1 MQNFPLKL
9 SFGEHSRF
17 SVYVCIKFIAQK
29 AVKFDRF
36 IIFKS
41 NIMSELRKI
50 KKALISVSDKTGI
63 IEFAKELASFGIQII
78 STGGTAKSMR
88 EAGLDVTEVS
98 EITNFP
104 EMMDGRVKT
113 LHPKIHGAFLA
124 LRDNEN
130 HVNSMNEHGI
140 EPIDLVVVNLYP
152 FEQTIAKED
161 VELEEAVENIDIGGP
176 AMIRSA
182 SKNWRDVAVVTDA
195 RLYESV
201 ISELKE
207 NDGSL
212 NLETRQRLAAL
223 AYTRTASYDLAISSY
238 LAKQLSNDDLDFL
251 EPFNPLENLIII
263 QSDEIF
269 EETIDENGEETL
281 PEYET
286 IELSKVSDL
295 RYGENPHQKA
305 ALYETTE
312 AGGIAKAEQLHGK
325 EMSFNNYVDAEAAW
339 NLVQDFDELAVAI
352 IKHTNPSGVGTGAN
366 NEEAYAGAL
375 STDPVSAFGGI
386 VAFNRKVDA
395 EVAKSVNKV
404 FTEVVVAPDFDEEAL
419 EIFQT
424 KKNLRVLKVKATTNA
439 ENLEYKQISGGFLVQ
454 SKDIYKVAE
463 SDLKFVT
470 ERKPTDEE
478 VRALLLAWKVC
489 KHVKS
494 NAIVFANENR
504 TIGVGAGQMNRVDSV
519 RIAAMRAERFEL
531 PLKNSVVASDAFF
544 PFRDNVDEAA
554 GFGVSAI
561 IQPGGSIK
569 DDESIQAAN
578 EHGIAMV
585 FTGFRHFKH

>member
-1 MQNFPLKL
+1 MN
-9 SFGEHSRF
+9 
-17 SVYVCIKFIAQK
+17 
-29 AVKFDRF
+29 
-36 IIFKS
+36 
-41 NIMSELRKI
+41 ELRKI
-50 KKALISVSDKTGI
+50 KRALISVSDKTGI
-63 IEFAKELASFGIQII
+63 LEFAAELANFGVQII
-78 STGGTAKSMR
+78 STGGTARSLR
-88 EAGLDVTEVS
+88 EYGIEVTEVA

-130 HVNSMNEHGI
+130 HIASMQEHGI

-152 FEQTIAKED
+152 FQETITKED
-161 VELEEAVENIDIGGP
+161 VSLAEAVENIDIGGP

-182 SKNWRDVAVVTDA
+182 SKNWRDVAVITDA

-201 ISELKE
+201 LREMQE
-207 NDGSL
+207 TGGSL
-212 NLETRQRLAAL
+212 SMETRQRLAAL

-238 LAKQLSNDDLDFL
+238 LAKQLSNEDLEFL
-251 EPFNPLENLIII
+251 EPLNPLQNLIII
-263 QSDEIF
+263 ESDEIF
-269 EETIDENGEETL
+269 EETIEESEDL
-281 PEYET
+281 PEFES
-286 IELSKVSDL
+286 IELVKAADL

-305 ALYETTE
+305 ALYESDE
-312 AGGIAKAEQLHGK
+312 SGGIAKAEQLHGK

-339 NLVQDFDELAVAI
+339 NLVQDFDELAVTI
-352 IKHTNPSGVGTGAN
+352 IKHTNPSGVGTGATN
-366 NEEAYAGAL
+366 LEAYKRAL

-386 VAFNRKVDA
+386 VALNRKVDA
-395 EVAKSVNKV
+395 ETATAINEV
-404 FTEVVVAPDFDEEAL
+404 FTEVVVAPDFDADAL
-419 EIFQT
+419 EIFKS
-424 KKNLRVLKVKATTNA
+424 KKNLRVLRVAKT
-439 ENLEYKQISGGFLVQ
+439 ENENPFEYKQISGGFLVQ
-454 SKDIYKVAE
+454 SKDIYRVSE
-463 SDLKFVT
+463 SDLNFVT
-470 ERKPTDEE
+470 TRKPTGEE
-478 VRALLLAWKVC
+478 LRALLLAWKVC

-519 RIAAMRAERFEL
+519 RIAAMRAERFAL

-554 GFGVSAI
+554 AFGVSAI

-569 DDESIQAAN
+569 DNESIEAAN
-578 EHGIAMV
+578 EHNIAMV

>member
-1 MQNFPLKL
+1 
-9 SFGEHSRF
+9 
-17 SVYVCIKFIAQK
+17 
-29 AVKFDRF
+29 
-36 IIFKS
+36 
-41 NIMSELRKI
+41 MSELRKI

-63 IEFAKELASFGIQII
+63 VEFAKELANFGVQII

-88 EAGLDVTEVS
+88 EAGLNVTEVS

-130 HVNSMNEHGI
+130 HIASMNEHGI

-152 FEQTIAKED
+152 FEQTVAKEE
-161 VELEEAVENIDIGGP
+161 VELAEAVENIDIGGP

-182 SKNWRDVAVVTDA
+182 SKNWRDVAVVTDVN
-195 RLYESV
+195 LYESIV
-201 ISELKE
+201 AEMKE
-207 NDGSL
+207 NEGGL
-212 NLETRQRLAAL
+212 HLETRQRLAAL

-238 LAKQLSNDDLDFL
+238 LAKQLSNEDLAFL
-251 EPFNPLENLIII
+251 EPLNPLKDLIII
-263 QSDEIF
+263 NSNEIF
-269 EETIDENGEETL
+269 EETIEENENIL
-281 PEYET
+281 PEYDS
-286 IELSKVSDL
+286 IELTKAADL

-305 ALYETTE
+305 AIYETE
-312 AGGIAKAEQLHGK
+312 ESGGIAKAEQLHGK

-339 NLVQDFDELAVAI
+339 NLVQDFDELAVTI
-352 IKHTNPSGVGTGAN
+352 IKHTNPSGVGIGAN
-366 NEEAYAGAL
+366 NIEAYKRAL

-395 EVAKSVNKV
+395 ETAKAVNEV
-404 FTEVVVAPDFDEEAL
+404 FTEVVVAPEFEDDAL
-419 EIFQT
+419 EIFKT
-424 KKNLRVLKVKATTNA
+424 KKNLRVLKVQPNETE
-439 ENLEYKQISGGFLVQ
+439 ENFEYKQISGGFLVQ
-454 SKDIYKVAE
+454 SKDIYKVSE
-463 SDLKFVT
+463 SDLKYVT
-470 ERKPTDEE
+470 ERKPTEEE

-494 NAIVFANENR
+494 NAIVFANENQ
-504 TIGVGAGQMNRVDSV
+504 TVGVGAGQMNRVDSV

-531 PLKNSVVASDAFF
+531 PLKNSVLASDAFF

-554 GFGVSAI
+554 NFGVSAI

-569 DDESIQAAN
+569 DEESIQAAN

-585 FTGFRHFKH
+585 FTGYRHFKH

>member
-1 MQNFPLKL
+1 
-9 SFGEHSRF
+9 
-17 SVYVCIKFIAQK
+17 
-29 AVKFDRF
+29 
-36 IIFKS
+36 
-41 NIMSELRKI
+41 MSELRKI
-50 KKALISVSDKTGI
+50 KRALISVSDKTGI
-63 IEFAKELASFGIQII
+63 LEFAAELANFGVQII
-78 STGGTAKSMR
+78 STGGTARSLR
-88 EAGLDVTEVS
+88 ESGIAVTEVA
-98 EITNFP
+98 EITDFP

-130 HVNSMNEHGI
+130 HVASMREHGI

-152 FEQTIAKED
+152 FQETIAKED
-161 VELEEAVENIDIGGP
+161 VTLAEAVENIDIGGP

-182 SKNWRDVAVVTDA
+182 SKNWRDVAVLTDA

-201 ISELKE
+201 LREMRE
-207 NDGSL
+207 TGGSL
-212 NLETRQRLAAL
+212 GLETRQRLAAL

-238 LAKQLSNDDLDFL
+238 LAKQLSNDDLEFL
-251 EPFNPLENLIII
+251 EQFNPLENLIII
-263 QSDEIF
+263 ESNEIF
-269 EETIDENGEETL
+269 EETIEESEDL
-281 PEYET
+281 PEFES
-286 IELSKVSDL
+286 IELAKIADL

-305 ALYETTE
+305 ALYESDE

-339 NLVQDFDELAVAI
+339 NLVQDFDELAVTI
-352 IKHTNPSGVGTGAN
+352 IKHTNPSGVGLGATN
-366 NEEAYAGAL
+366 IEAYRRAL

-386 VAFNRKVDA
+386 VALNRPVDA
-395 EVAKSVNKV
+395 ETAAAINEV
-404 FTEVVVAPDFDEEAL
+404 FTEVVVAPDFEDAAL
-419 EIFQT
+419 EIFKT
-424 KKNLRVLKVKATTNA
+424 KKNLRVLRVRQT
-439 ENLEYKQISGGFLVQ
+439 ENENPFEYKQISGGFLVQ
-454 SKDIYKVAE
+454 SKDVYRVSE

-470 ERKPTDEE
+470 ERKPSEE
-478 VRALLLAWKVC
+478 ELRALLLAWKVC

-494 NAIVFANENR
+494 NAIVFAGENQ

-519 RIAAMRAERFEL
+519 RIAAMRAERFDL

-554 GFGVSAI
+554 AYGVSAI

-569 DDESIQAAN
+569 DNESIEAAN
-578 EHGIAMV
+578 EHNIAMV